1 MSTSTDT
8 IEIIAFGVAA
18 RIIGAPRITWPYI
31 GDIDELRWAL
41 IRRYPELRNVPFVL
55 AVNKDIRP
63 DDLHIPPGSTI
74 AVMPPYS
81 GG

>member
-1 MSTSTDT
+1 MEAKTDT
-8 IEIIAFGVAA
+8 MEIIAFGVAA

-31 GDIDELRWAL
+31 SDTQTLRTEL
-41 IRRYPELRNVPFVL
+41 IRRYPGLRNVPFVL
-55 AVNKDIRP
+55 AVNKDLSP
-63 DDLHIPPGSTI
+63 EDHAIPPGATV